1 MNSKWSKPLNSSGSR
16 CRGISPALWGK
27 SLITSC
33 EFISKYIHILISVE
47 NCQSNHQPFLGSCRE
62 KPVFVVDVSAE
73 VEVIL
78 SPAVKK
84 SILQRVS
91 AHSHI
96 CTLWKIKTKKITNK
110 IYHGAFC
117 LLHTSHSLLHCWTRS
132 CKVLALGPGFWKRK
146 SDVVTIMIAST
157 INLELN
163 PYTDIDL

>member
-33 EFISKYIHILISVE
+33 EFIFKICSYIVTSGKLKIT
-47 NCQSNHQPFLGSCRE
+47 FGSCRE

-73 VEVIL
+73 VEMIL

-132 CKVLALGPGFWKRK
+132 CKVVALGSWFWKRK